1 LRSIVKKELEI
12 VTTYNWLNT
21 KKKKI
26 TTKRDESLSQYTQSD
41 IFNWITNLT
50 KHQSILDE
58 LDLSRDIY
66 MYISKGRSIT
76 LQMSPLEFGT
86 R

>member
-1 LRSIVKKELEI
+1 MRSIVKKELEI
-12 VTTYNWLNT
+12 LTTYNWLNT

-26 TTKRDESLSQYTQSD
+26 TKRDESLSQYTQSD

-50 KHQSILDE
+50 KHQSILDD

-66 MYISKGRSIT
+66 ICI
-76 LQMSPLEFGT
+76 
-86 R
+86 

>member
-1 LRSIVKKELEI
+1 MRSIVKKELEI
-12 VTTYNWLNT
+12 VTNYNWLNT

-26 TTKRDESLSQYTQSD
+26 TKRDESLSQYTQSD

-50 KHQSILDE
+50 KHQSILDD

-66 MYISKGRSIT
+66 ICI
-76 LQMSPLEFGT
+76 
-86 R
+86 

>member
-1 LRSIVKKELEI
+1 MRSIVKKELEI

-26 TTKRDESLSQYTQSD
+26 TKRDESLSQYTQSD

-50 KHQSILDE
+50 KHQSILDD

-66 MYISKGRSIT
+66 ICI
-76 LQMSPLEFGT
+76 
-86 R
+86 